1 MNVARPGQ
9 HDDMHDTD
17 AIQDP
22 LKDFA
27 MLNLPQRRLA
37 LYAVAA
43 ALVAAALPAAA
54 QDAAYPT
61 KPITIV
67 VPFSAGGGVDVMARL
82 LAEKL
87 RVSLG
92 QTIIVDN
99 KPGGSGMIGT
109 IAAVRAPADGYT
121 LLMATAGETAINPHV
136 HKGKIQYAS
145 EKDLAPITLV
155 ARVPNVLVVNPALPI
170 KSVAELVAYAKANP
184 GKLTYATSGIGNPQH
199 LAGELFART
208 AGVTMTHVPYRGASN
223 QLADVAGGSVDLT
236 FVSLAGATPFI
247 KDGKVR
253 PLGMT
258 SAART
263 PMAPDIPAIAETP
276 ALKGYTLDNWFGLFA
291 PAATPTPLVAKLNG
305 AVRNALNDPALAK
318 RLRELG
324 GDPTPMAPDAFRTF
338 IKGESDR
345 FRKIVEDAK
354 ITPES

>member
-1 MNVARPGQ
+1 M
-9 HDDMHDTD
+9 TD
-17 AIQDP
+17 
-22 LKDFA
+22 LS
-27 MLNLPQRRLA
+27 LRRFFLH
-37 LYAVAA
+37 AA
-43 ALVAAALPAAA
+43 AATLTAAVLPPAA
-54 QDAAYPT
+54 QDAYPAR
-61 KPITIV
+61 PITIV

-136 HKGKIQYAS
+136 HKGRIQYAP
-145 EKDLAPITLV
+145 EKDLAPVSLV
-155 ARVPNVLVVNPALPI
+155 VRVPNVLVVNPALPI
-170 KSVAELVAYAKANP
+170 RSVAELVAYGKANP

-208 AGVTMTHVPYRGASN
+208 AGIRMTHVPYRGASN

-236 FVSLAGATPFI
+236 FVSLAGAAPFV
-247 KDGKVR
+247 KDGRVR

-276 ALKGYTLDNWFGLFA
+276 ELKGYTLDNWFGLFA
-291 PAATPTPLVAKLNG
+291 PAATPAPVVTKLYS
-305 AVRNALNDPALAK
+305 AVRAALADPALAK

-324 GDPTPMAPDAFRTF
+324 GDPAPLAPDAFRTF
-338 IKGESDR
+338 IKGESER
-345 FRKIVEDAK
+345 FWKIVEDAR